1 MHKFRH
7 ADGAR
12 LRLCHK
18 RQREKAAQEVQM
30 LPGQEQQEEEGK
42 RRRRWK
48 GGGAE
53 GLRGKAT
60 AENNI
65 FISFAAY

>member
-30 LPGQEQQEEEGK
+30 LPDQEQQEEGS
-42 RRRRWK
+42 RRRWWK
-48 GGGAE
+48 GGGA

>member
-30 LPGQEQQEEEGK
+30 LPGQEQHEEGK
-42 RRRRWK
+42 RRRWE
-48 GGGAE
+48 AE